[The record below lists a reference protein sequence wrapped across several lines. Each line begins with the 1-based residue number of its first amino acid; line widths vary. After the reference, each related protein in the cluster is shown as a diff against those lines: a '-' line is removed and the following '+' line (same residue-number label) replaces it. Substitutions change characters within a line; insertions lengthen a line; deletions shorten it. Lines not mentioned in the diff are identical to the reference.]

1 MIATSLTS
9 LLRQLKNK
17 GCNHSH
23 NYSIPFSMNNKD
35 FITELAQR
43 TGYTQ
48 DNTQKLVR
56 CVIETMASYFDEGD
70 NVSIP
75 DLGTFE
81 LKNRMERIVVNPAT
95 GQRMMVPP
103 KLVLNFKPDV
113 SMKEMLKKGGTDDE
127 R

>member
-1 MIATSLTS
+1 
-9 LLRQLKNK
+9 
-17 GCNHSH
+17 
-23 NYSIPFSMNNKD
+23 MNNKD

-48 DNTQKLVR
+48 DNTHKLVR

-70 NVSIP
+70 NVSVP
-75 DLGTFE
+75 DFGTFE

-113 SMKEMLKKGGTDDE
+113 SMKEMLKKGGADDE